1 MTTSAM
7 QATATDT
14 QNKLPS
20 DLQPITT
27 LPELFQYR
35 CQATPAAEAYRWF
48 DAASNQWQSFSWA
61 DMQQHVAQWARA
73 VQACQLTGGAQGQ
86 LQGAR
91 IATLLTHSVH
101 AICIDQAGLSLG
113 CATVPLHANDNAG
126 NIAFILADA
135 GASLLLIN
143 RLDTWHKIV
152 ATGTPLPAL
161 QYVVVDDPAQDAI
174 NTEAASAHPAGA
186 TKVIRL
192 KEWLAMADQAQS
204 AAASPQPADMA
215 AIVYTSGTTGKPK
228 GVMLSHNNVVSDV
241 KATLGRVQ
249 ATQDDVFLS
258 FLPVS
263 HTFERTVG
271 YYLPMAVASTVVYSR
286 SVAQLAEDMLS
297 VRPTILVS
305 VPRIYERIYAKIQE
319 KLGDS
324 GFKRALFNA
333 AASKGWACHCAAH
346 HLKNTDAPQGGWA
359 RLLPW
364 SILQKKVA
372 QPILDLFGGRLR
384 IAVTGGAAIPPV
396 VSHSFLGL
404 GLQLVQGFGMTE
416 TAPVLT
422 ANSLAHNDP
431 STVGK
436 PLAGMEVRI
445 GDNKELQARG
455 PNIMMGYWNRP
466 EDTQKA
472 FTDDGWLKTGDQAE
486 IIDGEVRIVGRIKE
500 IIVTATGEKVPPG
513 DIEQALCADPLFEQS
528 LVVGEQ
534 QAFIACVAVVN
545 QDEWKRLATS
555 LGLDPQDPASL
566 QAPAARK
573 AVQTRIDHLCHG
585 FAKYAVPRA
594 VRLTTEPWT
603 IDNGLMTPTL
613 KLRRP
618 QLMEKFA
625 GEIAAMYAK

>member
-7 QATATDT
+7 HNQA
-14 QNKLPS
+14 S
-20 DLQPITT
+20 DLRDTHT

-35 CQATPAAEAYRWF
+35 CNATPTTEAYRWF
-48 DAASNQWQSFSWA
+48 DAPSNQWQSFSWA
-61 DMQQHVAQWARA
+61 DMQQTVAQWARA
-73 VQACQLTGGAQGQ
+73 VQASQLAGGKDGG
-86 LQGAR
+86 LRGSR

-101 AICIDQAGLSLG
+101 AIAIDQAGLSLG
-113 CATVPLHANDNAG
+113 CATVPLHANDNPG

-135 GASLLLIN
+135 GVSLLLIN
-143 RLDTWHKIV
+143 KLDTWHKIV
-152 ATGTPLPAL
+152 ATGTLLPAL
-161 QYVVVDDPAQDAI
+161 QYVVVDDPAQPTLDL
-174 NTEAASAHPAGA
+174 EAMNAQPAAA
-186 TKVIRL
+186 TRVICL
-192 KEWLAMADQAQS
+192 QDWLAQSPSATPTAATEPQAE
-204 AAASPQPADMA
+204 DMA

-228 GVMLSHNNVVSDV
+228 GVMLSHHNVLSDV
-241 KATLGRVQ
+241 KAVLGRVVP
-249 ATQDDVFLS
+249 TKDDVFLS

-263 HTFERTVG
+263 HTFERTCG
-271 YYLPMAVASTVVYSR
+271 YYLPMAVASTVVYAR
-286 SVAQLAEDMLS
+286 SITQLAEDM
-297 VRPTILVS
+297 VAIKPTILVS

-324 GFKRALFNA
+324 TFKRAMFNA
-333 AASKGWACHCAAH
+333 ASTKGWARHCAAH
-346 HLKNTDAPQGGWA
+346 GLKNTDAPNGGLA
-359 RLLPW
+359 RMVPW
-364 SILQKKVA
+364 SILQKRVA

-404 GLQLVQGFGMTE
+404 GLQVVQGFGMTE
-416 TAPVLT
+416 TSPVLT
-422 ANSLAHNDP
+422 ANSLEHNDP

-472 FTDDGWLKTGDQAE
+472 FTADGWLKTGDQAE

-528 LVVGEQ
+528 LVVGENQ
-534 QAFIACVAVVN
+534 PFIACVAVVN
-545 QDEWKRLATS
+545 KDEWVRLATS
-555 LGLDPQDPASL
+555 LSLNPADPASL
-566 QAPAARK
+566 QAPAVRK
-573 AVQTRIDHLCHG
+573 AVQTRIDQLCHG

-594 VRLTTEPWT
+594 VCLTTEPWT
-603 IDNGLMTPTL
+603 VDNGLMTPTL

-625 GEIAAMYAK
+625 VEIAAMYAK